1 MAEHEDEGQRDDE
14 GQAAEDVPSAQF
26 EMLGGRLNRKW
37 SRCVFFPAGMFV
49 QVIQRDLSG
58 FWSKWK
64 GRIFDER
71 EGELVND
78 QLQQSQKDHG

>member
-1 MAEHEDEGQRDDE
+1 MEQER
-14 GQAAEDVPSAQF
+14 
-26 EMLGGRLNRKW
+26 
-37 SRCVFFPAGMFV
+37 FFPAGMFV
-49 QVIQRDLSG
+49 QVIQSDLSG